1 MKKAVITILGTI
13 GGYCKDDRGIY
24 NEQIQEALY
33 KSEIE
38 DIKETKDKNS
48 LPILIKTYSK
58 EYDIIPI
65 HTTCAKD
72 IQQQVLKNSNDET
85 VTKFEIKDEYKIKD
99 DQNYDETFR
108 QIDDIISSYDKVIVD
123 VSHGYR
129 HLPILMIVNVIMQN
143 IENINKIEK
152 IIFAKELEKNKIYQ
166 FIDLKRYLDLANIT
180 YALTTFDRNYT
191 VANNMK
197 VNDHALND
205 FLNDLSKFS
214 KHILANSLDELLT
227 NSNKKKSVTTKLI
240 NQINNILENENENF
254 VSLNRLLKK
263 SLEHLKDIEK
273 LKDKIDYEK
282 LYYLSE
288 NMYKKGYLL
297 NSITL
302 LSEAVGMYCTARLKD
317 ISPEIADFIN
327 EYEEKANLEKN
338 NPRNYFKIYT
348 LYNQSKVFYT
358 SKVYRGIFLNV
369 EVTSKKS
376 EVKQKLKKWNQG
388 AEKITEL
395 IKKELQEDN
404 ELKILIRN
412 IDQIRNNLAHANSS
426 KRLTDVEDEIKKVL
440 DDFQQMISNI

>member
-1 MKKAVITILGTI
+1 MKKAVVTILGTI

-24 NEQIQEALY
+24 NEQIQEAQY

-72 IQQQVLKNSNDET
+72 IQQQVLKNSNDEI

-254 VSLNRLLKK
+254 VSLSRLLKK

-273 LKDKIDYEK
+273 LKNKIDYEK

-327 EYEEKANLEKN
+327 EYEEKANLEK
-338 NPRNYFKIYT
+338 K
-348 LYNQSKVFYT
+348 
-358 SKVYRGIFLNV
+358 
-369 EVTSKKS
+369 
-376 EVKQKLKKWNQG
+376 
-388 AEKITEL
+388 
-395 IKKELQEDN
+395 
-404 ELKILIRN
+404 
-412 IDQIRNNLAHANSS
+412 
-426 KRLTDVEDEIKKVL
+426 
-440 DDFQQMISNI
+440 